1 MLFPVLSQ
9 VVLRV
14 VKPTVIIAHEHC
26 RGMPCAILYTLS
38 GRLSESGA
46 SIVLKQQATEQ
57 LPIKALAS
65 GHVCVCVCAIHVAGG
80 SDKFY
85 LYRCSSL
92 LCLQCFDAVGWAAG
106 RASGL

>member
-9 VVLRV
+9 VVLGV

-65 GHVCVCVCAIHVAGG
+65 GHGYVCVCAIHVAGG